1 MESRREQAAA
11 LLGLD
16 ADCDDEDA
24 IKRAYRK
31 AALKW
36 HPDKYDGP
44 KEEAEAK
51 FKEVSEAYATMN
63 AFARG
68 EPDPTDRS
76 ADGGYGHDDED
87 DDGGFADE
95 VVMEMSAYCW
105 AVEGRGDGPLLL
117 APRPCRARRP
127 STTTTGAAWLTLSVA
142 RW

>member
-76 ADGGYGHDDED
+76 ADGGYGHGDED

-105 AVEGRGDGPLLL
+105 QWRDAGTARCFSPLAPAARA
-117 APRPCRARRP
+117 APRPRP
-127 STTTTGAAWLTLSVA
+127 PAQLG
-142 RW
+142 